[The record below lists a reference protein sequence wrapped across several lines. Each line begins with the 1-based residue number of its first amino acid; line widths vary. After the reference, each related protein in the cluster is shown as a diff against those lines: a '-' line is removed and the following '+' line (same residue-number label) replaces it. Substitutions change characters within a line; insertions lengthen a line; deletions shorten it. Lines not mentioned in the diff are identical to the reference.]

1 MNTYKDTDIYAR
13 VTQKDRH
20 VTIDLGATTDDK
32 AVDISEH
39 RLEPDTDAVA
49 ETFTE
54 LVDQTD
60 VWLLCADRYFEDNVQ
75 YTLVPTDRAEFGV
88 QSNTVR
94 LTNERENVTVSGYRE
109 GLGFRYASYA
119 TAINSGVVTEQLS
132 VDEDPA
138 DVDYRIQDGFD
149 PEQFVPDADEIHEI
163 SNRRSEWIVA
173 YNRSDRATESGAG
186 YPHDFE
192 VFIPIE
198 DFDVEDD
205 QSHREYGIGID
216 LPDTARTAW
225 DGPDNIGQYG
235 AQVTEF
241 RLASE
246 DEVPEE

>member
-1 MNTYKDTDIYAR
+1 MPTYKDTDIYAR

-39 RLEPDTDAVA
+39 RLEPDIDAAA
-49 ETFTE
+49 ETFEE

-60 VWLLCADRYFEDNVQ
+60 VWLLCADRYSAGNVQ

-88 QSNTVR
+88 ESNTVR
-94 LTNERENVTVSGYRE
+94 LTNERENVTVSGYRS
-109 GLGFRYASYA
+109 GLGYRYASYA
-119 TAINSGVVTEQLS
+119 TTINSGVVTEQLS

-138 DVDYRIQDGFD
+138 NQDYRIQDGFD
-149 PEQFVPDADEIHEI
+149 PEQFGPDTDEIHEI
-163 SNRRSEWIVA
+163 SNRQSEWIVA
-173 YNRSDRATESGAG
+173 YNHSDRATEHGVG

-198 DFDVEDD
+198 DFDLEDD
-205 QSHREYGIGID
+205 QRRREYGIGID
-216 LPDTARTAW
+216 LPDTARTVW
-225 DGPDNIGQYG
+225 DGPNNIGDYG
-235 AQVTEF
+235 MQATEF
-241 RLASE
+241 RLAAE